1 MSMNEALIRKIRG
14 SGSELD
20 LADLFWSVLG
30 KWRRILLCGLVLALL
45 LGAFSAGR
53 SFVRLKDADYLR
65 DVQLRNN
72 EAVRVY
78 EINRKECEGQIAR
91 YSEDLEQQELYR
103 SHSGL
108 LALDSF
114 HVYVCEG
121 IYFVDTGSSTIIDS
135 LTREPN
141 YTQAIIAAYSE
152 RLSSLDERQVLQNA
166 GQIFSDP
173 EIYNYR
179 GFLNVSVD
187 MESST
192 LRYKIYGATE
202 EQAIAIAD
210 AVKELVR
217 DIMPEIS
224 RLICE
229 HSIALL
235 SERIALQSDPELAA
249 MHADFETS
257 MSETSLNL
265 SAAMDLME
273 TLESPEVEN
282 PSPAVALRNAVMLA
296 LLGFAVGAFL
306 WAVYEAFAFV
316 VRGIV
321 ADPDDVTNR
330 YGLRVLGVIP
340 RDKEKNALDR
350 RITSHYGIP
359 AGMGQAE
366 GLRYAAVNLAEAAKG
381 EKTLLL
387 TGSGSSEAA
396 RSLGAKLGADLPGL
410 EIRTAGSICRD
421 PEALKAFHACEN
433 LVFAETLQYSRHN
446 ELRRELIMAL
456 ESGKKILG
464 FLLVEKE

>member
-1 MSMNEALIRKIRG
+1 MNEALIQKIRG
-14 SGSELD
+14 SASELD

-30 KWRRILLCGLVLALL
+30 KWRRILVCGLILAVL

-53 SFVRLKDADYLR
+53 TFAHMKDPEYLQE
-65 DVQLRNN
+65 VQLRNS

-78 EINRKECEGQIAR
+78 EINRKECEGQISR
-91 YSEDLEQQELYR
+91 YSEDLEQQEEYR
-103 SHSGL
+103 AHSGL
-108 LALDSF
+108 LSLDSF

-121 IYFVDTGSSTIIDS
+121 IYFVDSGSSGLIDS

-166 GQIFSDP
+166 GQIFSDA

-202 EQAIAIAD
+202 EQVLAISD
-210 AVKELVR
+210 AVKALVR
-217 DIMPEIS
+217 DTMPEIS
-224 RLICE
+224 SLICE

-235 SERIALQSDPELAA
+235 NERVALQSDPELAA
-249 MHADFETS
+249 LHADFETS
-257 MSETSLNL
+257 LSETSQKL
-265 SAAMDLME
+265 ADAMVLMD
-273 TLESPEVEN
+273 TLESPQVELL
-282 PSPAVALRNAVMLA
+282 SPAAAVTNALKLA
-296 LLGFAVGAFL
+296 LLGFAIGAFL
-306 WAVYEAFAFV
+306 CACYEAFAFV

-321 ADPDDVTNR
+321 ADPDDVTSR

-340 RDKEKNALDR
+340 RSRVKNALDT
-350 RITSHYGIP
+350 RIASHYGIP
-359 AGMGQAE
+359 AGMSEEE
-366 GLRYAAVNLAEAAKG
+366 GLRYASVNLAEAARG

-387 TGSGSSEAA
+387 TGSGDSDAVRA
-396 RSLGAKLGADLPGL
+396 LGAKLGGELPGL

-421 PEALKAFHACEN
+421 PEALKAFHACRN
-433 LVFAETLQYSRHN
+433 LVFAETLQQSRHN
-446 ELRRELIMAL
+446 ELRRELILAL
-456 ESGKKILG
+456 ESGKTILG
-464 FLLVEKE
+464 FLLMEKE